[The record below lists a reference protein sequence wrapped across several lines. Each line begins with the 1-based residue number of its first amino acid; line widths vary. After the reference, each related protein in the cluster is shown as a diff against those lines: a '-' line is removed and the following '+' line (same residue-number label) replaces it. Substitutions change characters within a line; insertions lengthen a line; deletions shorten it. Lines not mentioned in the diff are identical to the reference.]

1 MTAPAIE
8 DESCYCSRN
17 GLDPDECQR
26 ICDGKYVVEDGR
38 VARRVVLPPVTIV
51 PARRPVPD
59 RYAIHREP
67 GTKKKCR
74 TPLTAADCSVCY

>member
-1 MTAPAIE
+1 MT
-8 DESCYCSRN
+8 R
-17 GLDPDECQR
+17 
-26 ICDGKYVVEDGR
+26 K
-38 VARRVVLPPVTIV
+38 RVVAAAQGRRRGGRRGGLPHVTIV